1 MLRVLLRPVFMPDG
15 RWFTVDGVSVL
26 LACSSL
32 EHGRKILSDWTLQDK
47 LLLAYCQSSGAMP
60 DMSDCSDMSINRLIV
75 QSKLNSLVY

>member
-1 MLRVLLRPVFMPDG
+1 M
-15 RWFTVDGVSVL
+15 VDGVSVL

-47 LLLAYCQSSGAMP
+47 LLPAYCQSWGTIP
-60 DMSDCSDMSINRLIV
+60 DMSDCSDVSINRLII